1 MRSIIAK
8 ITKSGMEKPMR
19 SKAHQSTALTLMLSL
34 VYFSP
39 NVQAN
44 TEKNSNNI
52 ERIDVVGQ
60 PIKRN
65 SGPTGLDLSIKET
78 PQSVTVL
85 SHQYMDDFELD
96 DLEDVLVQTTGI
108 SRYKFGAGDNTEFTS
123 RGYLINALVK
133 DGLPTSIAGP
143 QESRLDTIVYDR
155 VEVLR
160 GAAGLMAGAGQPSA
174 TLNVI
179 TKQPDR
185 DGFVEV
191 GAEFGSWNKV
201 RTHVDATGAL
211 SDDKALAGRIILAYE
226 DKDSYVDKEN
236 SNKIVAYTQLHH
248 YFSEDTEASFTV
260 HYQDNELK
268 LSPWGLPIFY
278 SDGSSVEVDKKTNLS
293 SPDSYNG
300 NTHQSYHFK
309 LSHQIN
315 LDWELNFGAQYSK
328 TEADIT
334 MTYFSGN
341 PDKETGLGLQGGDRR
356 WIETVDG
363 TNFILGLVGRF
374 ELFDRAHQVN
384 VTYLNADFESTDDRY
399 EELDENAR
407 TIFYPL
413 QSINNNLHP
422 ASHLTAT
429 DKQFIGYWD
438 KTTKEQSLAISSKL
452 VLTDDLH
459 AIAGIK
465 FFDYERTN
473 ERDFAWSGFSSDK
486 GDETGE
492 SLYLGLV
499 YDINEQVSTYVS
511 YTDAYEPQLD
521 KVDVN
526 LKQLTP
532 ITARNV
538 EVGFKANLV
547 DNHLRLN
554 MAYFDSLKEDFGVVI
569 PEYADQRPARYR
581 PVDGAE
587 ADGFEIELDANITED
602 WQVNIGYSDFDVV
615 DENGEDINL
624 YAPRQTLNVSTKY
637 TYDAWSFGLNAT
649 WDTDRKVDILN
660 VPGVD
665 LGLPAGGRR
674 GAVRA
679 EQDSQ
684 TLVNAHIKY
693 DHSKQL
699 SFKLSVSN
707 LTDETFYDTYGFVP
721 KKYSEPRAYNLSMK
735 YRF

>member
-1 MRSIIAK
+1 MQ
-8 ITKSGMEKPMR
+8 T
-19 SKAHQSTALTLMLSL
+19 KAHQSTALALMLSL
-34 VYFSP
+34 LYFSP
-39 NVQAN
+39 NAAAEVDRD
-44 TEKNSNNI
+44 NI
-52 ERIDVVGQ
+52 ERISVVGQ

-65 SGPTGLDLSIKET
+65 SGPTGLDLTIKET

-85 SHQYMDDFELD
+85 SHDYIKDFELN
-96 DLEDVLVQTTGI
+96 DLEDIMVQATGI

-123 RGYLINALVK
+123 RGYLVNALVK

-185 DGFVEV
+185 GGFVEV
-191 GAEFGSWNKV
+191 GAEIGSWNKM

-211 SDDKALAGRIILAYE
+211 TKDEALAGRVILAYE
-226 DKDSYVDKEN
+226 EKDSFVDKEN

-248 YFSEDTEASFTV
+248 YFSEDTEASFSV

-278 SDGSSVEVDKKTNLS
+278 SDGSSVEIDKKTNLS

-300 NTHQSYHFK
+300 NTHQSYHLK

-315 LDWELNFGAQYSK
+315 LDWALNFGAQYSK

-334 MTYFSGN
+334 LTYFSGN
-341 PDKETGLGLQGGDRR
+341 PNKETGLGLQGGDRR

-374 ELFDRAHQVN
+374 ELFNRSHQVN
-384 VTYLNADFESTDDRY
+384 ITYLNADFESTDDRF

-413 QSINNNLHP
+413 QSINNLHP
-422 ASHLTAT
+422 AAHLTAT

-438 KTTKEQSLAISSKL
+438 KATKEQSIALSSKL
-452 VLTDDLH
+452 TLTDDLH
-459 AIAGIK
+459 AILGVK

-486 GDETGE
+486 GKETGE
-492 SLYLGLV
+492 SLYVGLV
-499 YDINEQVSTYVS
+499 YNINDQISTYAS

-521 KVDVN
+521 KIDVN
-526 LKQLTP
+526 LKQLAP
-532 ITARNV
+532 ITARNL
-538 EVGFKANLV
+538 EVGIKTTLW
-547 DNHLRLN
+547 DDKLRLN
-554 MAYFDSLKEDFGVVI
+554 VAYFDSLKEDFGVVI
-569 PEYADQRPARYR
+569 PEYANERPARYR

-587 ADGFEIELDANITED
+587 ADGFEVELEAKLTED
-602 WQVNIGYSDFDVV
+602 WQANFGYSDFDVV

-624 YAPRQTLNVSTKY
+624 YAPRKTLNASTKY
-637 TYDAWSFGLNAT
+637 TYGAWNLGLSAT
-649 WDTDRKVDILN
+649 WDTNRKVDILN

-665 LGLPAGGRR
+665 LGLPTGGRR

-679 EQDSQ
+679 ELDSQ
-684 TLVNAHIKY
+684 LLLNAHIKY
-693 DHSKQL
+693 QYSSQL
-699 SFKLSVSN
+699 SVKLNISN

-721 KKYSEPRAYNLSMK
+721 KKYNEPRAYNLSME
-735 YRF
+735 YLF

>member
-1 MRSIIAK
+1 MRSNAQ
-8 ITKSGMEKPMR
+8 
-19 SKAHQSTALTLMLSL
+19 QSAALTLLLSL
-34 VYFSP
+34 AYFSP
-39 NVQAN
+39 YTLANVP
-44 TEKNSNNI
+44 KGNNDI
-52 ERIDVVGQ
+52 ERIDIVGQ

-85 SHQYMDDFELD
+85 NHDYIDDFELE
-96 DLEDVLVQTTGI
+96 DLEDVMVQATGI
-108 SRYKFGAGDNTEFTS
+108 SRYKYGAGDNTEFTS
-123 RGYLINALVK
+123 RGYLVNALVK

-160 GAAGLMAGAGQPSA
+160 GAAGLMSGAGQPSA

-185 DGFVEV
+185 DGFIEV
-191 GAEFGSWNKV
+191 GAELGSWNKV
-201 RTHVDATGAL
+201 RSHIDATGAL
-211 SDDKALAGRIILAYE
+211 TDDKALAGRIILAYE
-226 DKDSYVDKEN
+226 DKDSFVDKEN
-236 SNKIVAYTQLHH
+236 SNKVVAYTQLHH
-248 YFSEDTEASFTV
+248 YFSDETEASFTI

-278 SDGSSVEVDKKTNLS
+278 ADGTEVDVDKKTNLS
-293 SPDSYNG
+293 SPDGFNS

-315 LDWELNFGAQYSK
+315 LDWALNFGAQYSK
-328 TEADIT
+328 TKADIT

-341 PDKETGLGLQGGDRR
+341 PDKQTGLGLLGGDRR
-356 WIETVDG
+356 WVETVDG
-363 TNFILGLVGRF
+363 SNIILGLVGRF
-374 ELFDRAHQVN
+374 ELFDRDHQVN
-384 VTYLNADFESTDDRY
+384 ITYLNADFESTDNRY

-413 QSINNNLHP
+413 QSINTLHP

-452 VLTDDLH
+452 VLTDALH

-465 FFDYERTN
+465 LFDYERSN

-486 GDETGE
+486 GNESGQ
-492 SLYLGLV
+492 SLYLGFV
-499 YDINEQVSTYVS
+499 YDINTQVSTYVS

-521 KVDVN
+521 KVDEN
-526 LKQLTP
+526 LKQLDP
-532 ITARNV
+532 ITARNI
-538 EVGFKANLV
+538 EVGVKTNLF
-547 DNHLRLN
+547 DDSLRVN
-554 MAYFDSLKEDFGVVI
+554 FAYFDSLKQDFGVVI
-569 PEYADQRPARYR
+569 PKYADQRPARYR
-581 PVDGAE
+581 SVDGAK
-587 ADGFEIELDANITED
+587 ADGFELEIEGNITDD
-602 WQVNIGYSDFDVV
+602 WQVNLGYSDFDVV
-615 DENGEDINL
+615 DENDNDLNL
-624 YAPRQTLNVSTKY
+624 YAPRQSINASTKY
-637 TYDAWSFGLNAT
+637 TYKTWSFGLALT
-649 WDTDRKVDILN
+649 WDTDRQVNVLN

-665 LGLPAGGRR
+665 LGLPTGDRR

-679 EQDSQ
+679 VKESQ
-684 TLVNAHIKY
+684 ILANAHIKY
-693 DHSKQL
+693 DYSEQL
-699 SFKLSVSN
+699 SLKLSVSN
-707 LTDETFYDTYGFVP
+707 LTDETFYDTFGFVP
-721 KKYSEPRAYNLSMK
+721 KKYNEPRAYQLSAK